1 MAVNTVYPTTTPST
15 TNNSSSSSNSSTS
28 SSSSTNANS
37 AAINQGLAALANNQS
52 TFLSLLTTQLQN
64 QDPLNPVDATQF
76 TQQITQMT
84 GVEQQLL
91 SNQLLQQL
99 VSTQG
104 LSQAA
109 GIIGKTVSAP
119 GASSSDPAIT
129 GVVTGVQQT
138 NGQIVLD
145 LGSSTQVNLSTV
157 TSISSDRKSVV

>member
-1 MAVNTVYPTTTPST
+1 
-15 TNNSSSSSNSSTS
+15 
-28 SSSSTNANS
+28 
-37 AAINQGLAALANNQS
+37 
-52 TFLSLLTTQLQN
+52 
-64 QDPLNPVDATQF
+64 
-76 TQQITQMT
+76 MT

-119 GASSSDPAIT
+119 GATSSDPATT

-145 LGSSTQVNLSTV
+145 LGSSTQVDLSSV
-157 TSISSDRKSVV
+157 TSISS

>member
-157 TSISSDRKSVV
+157 TSISS